1 MSNVE
6 GIPDIVVKIL
16 TSSSAEEAEI
26 HAELAF
32 GKKRADI
39 ISEWTP
45 KVKLAFIQDRDF
57 MLTAMERDCSCVR
70 GVFSYFPE
78 KYMALLAYSQADFSI
93 SEIEPHLSA
102 ISITISFW
110 PHERTPELKAAL
122 QRKIKSQFPF

>member
-16 TSSSAEEAEI
+16 TSSSVEEAEL

-39 ISEWTP
+39 IAEWTP
-45 KVKLAFIQDRDF
+45 KIKLAFIQDRNF
-57 MLTAMERDCSCVR
+57 MLTAMENDCSYVR

-78 KYMALLAYSQADFSI
+78 KYIALLAHSQADFNI
-93 SEIEPHLSA
+93 CEIEPHLSA
-102 ISITISFW
+102 ISITISFL
-110 PHERTPELKAAL
+110 PHERTPELKTAL

>member
-16 TSSSAEEAEI
+16 TSSSAEEAEL

-39 ISEWTP
+39 IAEWTP
-45 KVKLAFIQDRDF
+45 KIKPAFIQDRDF
-57 MLTAMERDCSCVR
+57 MLTAMENDCSCIR
-70 GVFSYFPE
+70 GTFSYFPE
-78 KYMALLAYSQADFSI
+78 KYIALLAHAQADI
-93 SEIEPHLSA
+93 YICEMEPHFSA
-102 ISITISFW
+102 MSITIYFW

-122 QRKIKSQFPF
+122 QRKIKSQLPF

>member
-16 TSSSAEEAEI
+16 TSSSVEEAEL

-39 ISEWTP
+39 IAEWTP
-45 KVKLAFIQDRDF
+45 KIKLAFIQDCNF
-57 MLTAMERDCSCVR
+57 MLTAMENDCSYVR
-70 GVFSYFPE
+70 GIFSYFPE
-78 KYMALLAYSQADFSI
+78 KYIALLAHAQADIYI
-93 SEIEPHLSA
+93 SEMEPHFSA
-102 ISITISFW
+102 MSITISFW

-122 QRKIKSQFPF
+122 QRKIKYQLPF

>member
-16 TSSSAEEAEI
+16 TSSSAEEAEL

-39 ISEWTP
+39 IAEWTP
-45 KVKLAFIQDRDF
+45 KIKLAFIQDRDF
-57 MLTAMERDCSCVR
+57 MLTAMENDCSCVR
-70 GVFSYFPE
+70 GTFSYFPE
-78 KYMALLAYSQADFSI
+78 KYIKLLAYAQADIYI
-93 SEIEPHLSA
+93 SEMEPHFSTM
-102 ISITISFW
+102 SITISFL

-122 QRKIKSQFPF
+122 QRKIKSQFSF